1 MSFFYRIISKIIL
14 KKLLINFRGNLII
27 IFPNESRYILGK
39 GKKEAPYFHIKNN
52 FFLIRVLING
62 VSAIG
67 YGYYKGEWV
76 TNNLSYVLK
85 LGLKNINTIK
95 SLKIKQRFFL

>member
-1 MSFFYRIISKIIL
+1 MSFFYRIISQKIL

-27 IFPNESRYILGK
+27 IFPNQYRHILGRDN
-39 GKKEAPYFHIKNN
+39 GSPYFHIKNN
-52 FFLIRVLING
+52 FFLIRLLING

-76 TNNLSYVLK
+76 TNNLSYVVK

-95 SLKIKQRFFL
+95 NLKIN

>member
-1 MSFFYRIISKIIL
+1 MSFFYRIVSQMIL

-27 IFPNESRYILGK
+27 IFPNKSRYILGK
-39 GKKEAPYFHIKNN
+39 GNSPYFHIKNN

-67 YGYYKGEWV
+67 YGYYKGEWK
-76 TNNLSYVLK
+76 TNNLSYVSK
-85 LGLKNINTIK
+85 VRIK
-95 SLKIKQRFFL
+95 KY

>member
-39 GKKEAPYFHIKNN
+39 GNRSNYFHI
-52 FFLIRVLING
+52 
-62 VSAIG
+62 
-67 YGYYKGEWV
+67 
-76 TNNLSYVLK
+76 TNNIFS
-85 LGLKNINTIK
+85 N
-95 SLKIKQRFFL
+95 

>member
-1 MSFFYRIISKIIL
+1 MFPSFPRQRVS
-14 KKLLINFRGNLII
+14 I
-27 IFPNESRYILGK
+27 IFPNKSRYILGK
-39 GKKEAPYFHIKNN
+39 GNSPTYVHIKNN

-76 TNNLSYVLK
+76 TNNLSYVVK

-95 SLKIKQRFFL
+95 SLKIKQRFL